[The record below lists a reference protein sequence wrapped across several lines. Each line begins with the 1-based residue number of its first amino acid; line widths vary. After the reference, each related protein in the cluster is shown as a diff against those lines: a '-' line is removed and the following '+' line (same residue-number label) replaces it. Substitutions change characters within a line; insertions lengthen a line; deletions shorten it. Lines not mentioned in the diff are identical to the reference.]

1 MPKRTSERPESRSF
15 SFRMP
20 RDLFDDLEAIAKWRG
35 VDVSALLNWI
45 LAEYRPI
52 LLKKRAEQEAATA
65 EACASRVWAGKPST
79 SEALQAVRGLL
90 RELQD
95 EYARLSRQALD
106 EDEREA
112 A

>member
-1 MPKRTSERPESRSF
+1 MSKRTGERQPARSF

-20 RDLFDDLEAIAKWRG
+20 QDVFNDLEDIAKWRG

-52 LLKKRAEQEAATA
+52 LLKRKAEQEAAMI
-65 EACASRVWAGKPST
+65 EAVASRVWAGQPST
-79 SEALQAVRGLL
+79 AEALRVL
-90 RELQD
+90 RELLGNLQD
-95 EYARLSRQALD
+95 EYGKLVKQSLS
-106 EDEREA
+106 EDERRA